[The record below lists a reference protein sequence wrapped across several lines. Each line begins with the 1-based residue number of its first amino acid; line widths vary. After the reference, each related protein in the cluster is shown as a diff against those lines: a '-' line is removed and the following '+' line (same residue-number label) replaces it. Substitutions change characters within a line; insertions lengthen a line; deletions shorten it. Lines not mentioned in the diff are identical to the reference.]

1 MNLALHSRDL
11 FDVFGLFYEEV
22 RELALLFI
30 FVFFVVALI
39 NEFLKGMEGKAD
51 YPGLFVRIFLLAGLF
66 TIYTPF
72 VREVTSGMDHL
83 AEFFMP
89 DEELKESMLKVF
101 SSYKED
107 KDLGMVAFIKMTF
120 LEWMIHGTFNLAYWV
135 MRGFTWVRFIFLA
148 ALYLSGPILIGV
160 GFFLPGIVKSWV
172 RWLFEV
178 SSWNVV
184 LSLFVRILSE
194 LNFFETYAEAELSTL
209 DLVAMNLIVIVMI
222 ILFVPMFSSMI
233 IRGSGG
239 FSGAAGAIL
248 GLGGALMM
256 KQVANRAKDVR
267 HHLAGRSFPK
277 ATGASGGG
285 T

>member
-1 MNLALHSRDL
+1 MSLALQSRDL

-22 RELALLFI
+22 REVAFLFI
-30 FVFFVVALI
+30 FVFFVLAVI
-39 NEFLKGMEGKAD
+39 SEFLKGMEGKAD
-51 YPGLFVRIFLLAGLF
+51 YPALFVRVFLLTGLF
-66 TIYTPF
+66 TMYTPF

-83 AEFFMP
+83 AQFFMP

-101 SSYKED
+101 SAYKED
-107 KDLGMVAFIKMTF
+107 KDLGMIALIKMTF

-135 MRGFTWVRFIFLA
+135 MRGFSWVRFIFLA

-184 LSLFVRILSE
+184 LSLFVRILTE
-194 LNFFETYAEAELSTL
+194 LNFFETYAEAGLSSL

-222 ILFVPMFSSMI
+222 LLFVPMFSSMI
-233 IRGSGG
+233 VRGSGG
-239 FSGAAGAIL
+239 LSGAGGAIM
-248 GLGGALMM
+248 GLGGVFLM
-256 KQVANRAKDVR
+256 KQVVNRARDLR
-267 HHLAGRSFPK
+267 SHLAGRALPRG
-277 ATGASGGG
+277 TGAYGGRA
-285 T
+285 